1 MIWSILGLILPD
13 AFKTVNGITAAISN
27 ERIKKIDAQTE
38 EQKIAADERIKH
50 LEAIRDVRMSKI
62 ENPLTALMMFGYGVG
77 PLIILSKIYI
87 WDKVIGSFAGC
98 SGPMGSAL
106 ECATFRTDP
115 MDPNL
120 WWVITAQ
127 IAFYFLAKTIK

>member
-1 MIWSILGLILPD
+1 MIWSLLGLILPD

-50 LEAIRDVRMSKI
+50 LEAIRDVRMNKM

-77 PLIILSKIYI
+77 PLIILTKIYV

-98 SGPMGSAL
+98 AGPMGGAL

-127 IAFYFLAKTIK
+127 IAFYFLAKTLK